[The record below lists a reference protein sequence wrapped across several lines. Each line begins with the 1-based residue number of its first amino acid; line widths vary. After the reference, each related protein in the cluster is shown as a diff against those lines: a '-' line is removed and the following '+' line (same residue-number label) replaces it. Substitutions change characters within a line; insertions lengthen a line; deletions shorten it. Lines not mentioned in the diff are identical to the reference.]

1 MDYEQKYLKY
11 KAKYLALK
19 RVIEQQNQS
28 TSNNIQSGGAT
39 HRLNFFRKHNLEEKN
54 YSLKELSRISKVP
67 LSILQEVYNR
77 GIGAYRTQR
86 TSVRMKGSFK
96 KNVDAPYKMKLSKV
110 QWAFARCYSYLD
122 NNPNHDTDLRKK
134 MKIKNTN

>member
-19 RVIEQQNQS
+19 KEIEQLDQS
-28 TSNNIQSGGAT
+28 SLTDNNMVGGAT
-39 HRLNFFRKHNLEEKN
+39 HRLNFFRKHNLKEKN
-54 YSLKELSRISKVP
+54 YSLKELARISKVP
-67 LSILQEVYNR
+67 LSILQEVYDR

-96 KNVDAPYKMKLSKV
+96 KNVNAPYKMKLSKEN
-110 QWAFARCYSYLD
+110 WAYARTYSFLD
-122 NNPNHDTDLRKK
+122 HNPNHDTDLRKK
-134 MKIKNTN
+134 IRK